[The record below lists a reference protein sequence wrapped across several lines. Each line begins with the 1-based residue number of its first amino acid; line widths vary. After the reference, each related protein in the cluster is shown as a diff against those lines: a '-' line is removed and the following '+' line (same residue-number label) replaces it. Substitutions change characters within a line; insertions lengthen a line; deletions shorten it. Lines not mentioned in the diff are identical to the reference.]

1 LSGLQGFVLT
11 LKPFFAFS
19 PENAQR
25 RHESTEGL
33 PVQTKNLHF
42 PTSLAFCVFLLQPL
56 QLLTAAEI
64 SPSQTVIV
72 TSPKAKVFAEDK
84 PIGEAAPGSI
94 LYYSKT
100 SEKWLMVPRYRGW
113 VNVEDV
119 VPIEVAEKHFTSI
132 IESKPT
138 AEAYHHRGLVQ
149 LHFEKTD
156 EALADFDKSIELGNK
171 SPAIYINR
179 GNALQKQGELTRA
192 VADFTEAI
200 KLNPDLGRAYDNR
213 SAALAE
219 LEQYP
224 ESLADSNLAIKLDPT
239 YPEAYNNRGVT
250 LTHLKQY
257 PKAIA
262 DFDKALELF
271 PKYADALANRAIA
284 RNESGDAAGAVADY
298 EMALKVLPD
307 SSSFENELAWILAT
321 SSHAAVR
328 DPKRAVALAEKS
340 TKAVERGE
348 ARFLDCLAASYAA
361 AGRFDEAVKTAGEA
375 VTLFGQDPDAK
386 AAFDRSELYRA
397 KKPYVEKVGAK

>member
-1 LSGLQGFVLT
+1 ML
-11 LKPFFAFS
+11 
-19 PENAQR
+19 
-25 RHESTEGL
+25 
-33 PVQTKNLHF
+33 VQTKNLAYSA
-42 PTSLAFCVFLLQPL
+42 SLAFCVFLLQPF
-56 QLLTAAEI
+56 QLIAAAEI

-72 TSPKAKVFAEDK
+72 ISPKAKVFAEDK

-100 SEKWLMVPRYRGW
+100 SDKWLMVPRHRGW

-119 VPIEVAEKHFTSI
+119 VPIEVAEKHFTTI

-138 AEAYHHRGLVQ
+138 AEAYHHRGLVY
-149 LHFEKTD
+149 LHFGKTD
-156 EALADFDKSIELGNK
+156 QALADFEKSISLGNK
-171 SPAIYINR
+171 TPAIYINR

-200 KLNPDLGRAYDNR
+200 KLNPELGRAYDNR

-224 ESLADSNLAIKLDPT
+224 ESLADSNMAIKLDPG

-257 PKAIA
+257 PKALA
-262 DFDKALELF
+262 DFEKALELF
-271 PKYADALANRAIA
+271 PKYADAIANRAIA
-284 RNESGDAAGAVADY
+284 KNESGDAAGAIADY
-298 EMALKVLPD
+298 ELALKLIPD
-307 SSSFENELAWILAT
+307 SPSFENELAWILAT
-321 SSHAAVR
+321 SPNAKVR
-328 DPKRAVALAEKS
+328 DPKRAVELAEKS

-348 ARFLDCLAASYAA
+348 ARFVDCLAAAYAA
-361 AGRFDEAVKTAGEA
+361 AGRFDDAVTTAAEAVK
-375 VTLFGQDPDAK
+375 LFGEDPDAK

-397 KKPYVEKVGAK
+397 KKPYIEVQGAK